1 LSKAGNETLS
11 TSPGRVHVRR
21 ISLIAGPLAVLLG
34 LLLAGVLDFASPT
47 LSAPPPSASS
57 EPAPPPVPVPREVP
71 AKPPSLVRDGR
82 IAPPS
87 PRQLASFHKRLAD
100 LGAGRIRR
108 VTILQIGDSHTQA
121 EHFSGRLRARLQAR
135 FGDGGRGML
144 PPGQPYDYWK
154 PYQVQ
159 AKQSGAWEVLTSN
172 KKDHAPLPYG
182 LSGFVLRSGDPA
194 NVIVLEAREE
204 GAPFAVVEVGY
215 YRKPGGGTI
224 DLSVDGSAVGSIQT
238 RGPGYTWE
246 RRSFTLPA
254 PGRRVE
260 LRPKGDGS
268 VDLADWAVYGKSRGL
283 VLASFGFSGAQ
294 VGIMERWDWKT
305 VRAQLAAL
313 DPALIL
319 LAFGTNEGY
328 APRSRLGDY
337 EARLEARIAA
347 LRRAAPNASIVLVSG
362 PDANRIPKYCNG
374 SGNGRA
380 DGKTPNG
387 KAANDKSKASGAGRE
402 TCRPLSEQEAAGYD
416 AMLARSDRAL
426 CRWHTPA
433 SYALVRKAQRNV
445 AARTGVYFWDWFQL
459 QGGACGA
466 HRWEQA
472 GLVLGDRV
480 HLKREGYW
488 HSADRLYAALMRGF
502 KGR

>member
-1 LSKAGNETLS
+1 LSKAGNETLQ

-34 LLLAGVLDFASPT
+34 LLLAGVPDLASPT

-57 EPAPPPVPVPREVP
+57 EQAPPPPVPVPREVP
-71 AKPPSLVRDGR
+71 APALEKPPSLVRDGR

-87 PRQLASFHKRLAD
+87 PRQLAKLHKQLAD
-100 LGAGRIRR
+100 LKAGRIRR
-108 VTILQIGDSHTQA
+108 VTIVQIGDSHTQA
-121 EHFSGRLRARLQAR
+121 EHFSGRLRTLFQAR
-135 FGDGGRGML
+135 FGNGGRGML
-144 PPGQPYDYWK
+144 PPGQPYDYWR

-159 AKQSGAWEVLTSN
+159 AKQSGDWQVFTSN
-172 KKDHAPLPYG
+172 KKDHATLPFG
-182 LSGFVLRSGDPA
+182 LSGFVIRSADPA
-194 NVIVLEAREE
+194 AAIVLEAREDS
-204 GAPFAVVEVGY
+204 APFAVVEVGF
-215 YRKPGGGTI
+215 YRKDDGGTI
-224 DLSVDGSAVGSIQT
+224 DLNVDGTPVGAIDT
-238 RGPGYTWE
+238 RGPGYGWE

-260 LRPKGDGS
+260 LRPRGDGS
-268 VDLADWAVYGKSRGL
+268 IDLADWAVYGKSRGL

-294 VGIMERWDWKT
+294 VGIMERWDRKT
-305 VRAQLAAL
+305 VSTQLAAL
-313 DPALIL
+313 DPALIV

-328 APRSRLGDY
+328 APRSRLRDY
-337 EARLEARIAA
+337 EARLEERISA
-347 LRRAAPNASIVLVSG
+347 LRQAAPNASIVLVSG

-374 SGNGRA
+374 NGNGKTGDSQSQSKGNVA
-380 DGKTPNG
+380 DR
-387 KAANDKSKASGAGRE
+387 D
-402 TCRPLSEQEAAGYD
+402 TCRPLSEDEVARYD
-416 AMLARSDRAL
+416 TMLATSDRAL

-433 SYALVRKAQRNV
+433 SYELVRKAQRNV
-445 AARTGVYFWDWFQL
+445 AERTGVYFWDWFQL
-459 QGGACGA
+459 QGGTCGA

-488 HSADRLYAALMRGF
+488 HSADHLYAALMRGF